1 MGVGGPGGREGPKQ
15 SNPLIPPSPS
25 LSLEPPLPSPLR
37 RPASNSGLKI
47 DPTLKSATPS
57 VPRPK
62 FLTLS
67 TQPRILKN
75 LLVWPLAL
83 ASPPPHALAPKKK
96 IQLLRARTESF
107 ACRLEQSQDQ
117 DPAAYSKSQTRCLVC
132 RTTWMTAHLI

>member
-15 SNPLIPPSPS
+15 PNPLIPHSPS

-75 LLVWPLAL
+75 LLVWPFATPRPPTRLSSQEKNP
-83 ASPPPHALAPKKK
+83 AS
-96 IQLLRARTESF
+96 QG
-107 ACRLEQSQDQ
+107 
-117 DPAAYSKSQTRCLVC
+117 
-132 RTTWMTAHLI
+132 